1 MKPQTGAAIIVRMA
15 EFAGLFLILAL
26 TAAFPQGQPP
36 FFPNGTYDPAIPSP
50 EAALGFAGGE
60 RPARYEEVL
69 HYFQLLAE
77 KSPRLRLVESGRTHE
92 NRKLF
97 YAIISSDENLA
108 RLEDI
113 REAVS
118 RLADPRT
125 IKSDAEARD
134 IAKQTPAIA
143 WMMYSI
149 HGDEL
154 SGVDAALLTAYQLV
168 AGTDTLSERLRREL
182 VVGIDPNENPDG
194 RERFLAQMQQWA
206 GKVPT
211 SDAWSIQHTG
221 TWPWGRGN
229 HYLFDLN
236 RDWFILSQPE
246 SRARV
251 QTLLHWNPQ
260 LVVDAHEMGSYDTYL
275 FPPAREPL
283 NPNIHQT
290 LFKWGKIFSDDQA
303 RAFDRYG
310 WSYYTREWSDDW
322 YPGYGSSWPSYLGAV
337 GILYEQASTEGTSV
351 KRPDGTTL
359 AFREAVHHQFA
370 SSLANLAT
378 AARHRNELLQDFYRM
393 KKEALATRGASAAAY
408 YILPGSNPS
417 RVHRLLE
424 KLLMQKVEIEIAEED
439 FQAASLRS
447 YWDAAPLSKKLPK
460 GTFIIRLSQPLRPL
474 INAILEFDPRMT
486 TAFLNWERESLERG
500 RGTRMYEVGSWSM
513 LLAYGVEAYLA
524 GAAPPAKTRPLREA
538 PKSEGKVFN
547 PQPLY
552 GFLIDYGDDHAAPA
566 LLRLLESGY
575 RVRAAREVFR
585 VEGKLFPR
593 GSLLLR
599 LNENPASLA
608 EALSRVS
615 EETGAAVYGTNSAR
629 SQEGP
634 DLGGGQFTLLEPP
647 RIALL
652 AGPDINMYSFGSTWY
667 LLDCELGARHTILNY
682 QYFGQTDLR
691 TYNVLILPSTWGSAE
706 DYRKIFGKDGLQKLK
721 DWVGNGGTL
730 VAMGNGAIF
739 AADSASGL
747 SQVKLRRQALKEL
760 ALYREAAAQEQ
771 RIGKEKIDSLAIW
784 EGKAAATIP
793 PPTAKEEKKPED
805 LNALQRL
812 DERQRLF
819 MPRGAI
825 MRVDLNETHWLSFGV
840 GAQAAALLYS
850 SYAFM
855 SKNPVETA
863 GRFADADQLRLAGL
877 LWPEA
882 RQRWANTAYA
892 TREALGSGQVILF
905 AEDPNF
911 RSYFYGTGR
920 MLLNALLLGPG
931 FGSRQAVEW

>member
-1 MKPQTGAAIIVRMA
+1 MKPQTGTLLQMVKFI
-15 EFAGLFLILAL
+15 GLYLLLAL
-26 TAAFPQGQPP
+26 SNPYSQAQPA
-36 FFPNGTYDPAIPSP
+36 FFPGGAYDPAIPSP
-50 EAALGFAGGE
+50 EAVLGFASGE

-77 KSPRLRLVESGRTHE
+77 SSPRLRLLESGRTHE

-97 YAIISSDENLA
+97 YALISSEENLGRLESIRETVA
-108 RLEDI
+108 RL
-113 REAVS
+113 AN
-118 RLADPRT
+118 PRS
-125 IKSDAEARD
+125 IKSEAEARE

-154 SGVDAALLTAYQLV
+154 SGVDAALLLAYQLV

-194 RERFLAQMQQWA
+194 RERFLAQMQQWS
-206 GKVPT
+206 GKTPT
-211 SDAWSIQHTG
+211 SDAQSIQHTG
-221 TWPWGRGN
+221 VWPWGRGN

-246 SRARV
+246 TRARV
-251 QTLLHWNPQ
+251 QALLHWNPQ
-260 LVVDAHEMGSYDTYL
+260 LVVDAHEMGAYETYL
-275 FPPAREPL
+275 FPPAREPI
-283 NPNIHQT
+283 NPNIHQS
-290 LFKWGKIFSDDQA
+290 LLKWGKTFSEDQA

-310 WSYYTREWSDDW
+310 WSYYTREWHEDW

-351 KRPDGTTL
+351 KYPDGTTL
-359 AFREAVHHQFA
+359 AFRDAVHHQFV
-370 SSLANLAT
+370 SSLANLST
-378 AARHRNELLQDFYRM
+378 AARHRSELLQDFYRM
-393 KKEALATRGASAAAY
+393 KKEALTSHGAPAAY

-417 RVHRLLE
+417 RVYRLLE
-424 KLLMQKVEIEIAEED
+424 KLLAQKIEIETAEED

-447 YWDAAPLSKKLPK
+447 YWDSIPINKKLPR
-460 GTFIIRLSQPLRPL
+460 GTFIIRLNQPLRPL

-486 TAFLNWERESLERG
+486 SAFLKWERESLERG
-500 RGTRMYEVGSWSM
+500 QGTRMYEVGAWSM
-513 LLAYGVEAYLA
+513 LLAYGVEGYVS
-524 GAAPPAKTRPLREA
+524 GAVPPIKTRPLREA
-538 PKSEGKVFN
+538 PKSAGTVLN
-547 PQPLY
+547 PRPLY
-552 GFLIDYGDDHAAPA
+552 GFLIDYGDDSAIPA
-566 LLRLLESGY
+566 LLRLLEGGY

-608 EALSRVS
+608 EALSRIS
-615 EETGAAVYGTNSAR
+615 EESGATVYGTNSAR

-634 DLGGGQFTLLEPP
+634 DLGGGQFTLLAPP

-652 AGPDINMYSFGSTWY
+652 AGPEFNMYSFGSTWH
-667 LLDCELGARHTILNY
+667 LLDYELGIRHTILNY

-706 DYRKIFGKDGLQKLK
+706 DYRKIFDKEGLQKLK
-721 DWVGNGGTL
+721 DWVSNGGTL
-730 VAMGNGAIF
+730 VAMGNGAAF

-760 ALYREAAAQEQ
+760 ALYQEAVAQER
-771 RIGKEKIDSLAIW
+771 RIGREKIDSLAIW
-784 EGKAAATIP
+784 EGKVAATTSP
-793 PPTAKEEKKPED
+793 AAKEEKKTED
-805 LNALQRL
+805 LQALQRL

-825 MRVDLNETHWLSFGV
+825 LRVDLNETHWLSFGV
-840 GAQAAALLYS
+840 GAQTPALLYS
-850 SYAFM
+850 SYALM

-863 GRFADADQLRLAGL
+863 GRFGEVEHLRLAGL

-882 RQRWANTAYA
+882 RQRWANSAYA
-892 TREALGSGQVILF
+892 TREAQGNGQVILF
-905 AEDPNF
+905 IGDPNF

-931 FGSRQAVEW
+931 FGTRQAVGW

>member
-1 MKPQTGAAIIVRMA
+1 MKPQTGAATKMRMMK
-15 EFAGLFLILAL
+15 FIGLCLAL
-26 TAAFPQGQPP
+26 ALSAAYAQAQPA

-50 EAALGFAGGE
+50 EAALGFASGE
-60 RPARYEEVL
+60 RPARSEEVL

-92 NRKLF
+92 NRKLY
-97 YAIISSDENLA
+97 YALISSEENLA
-108 RLEDI
+108 RLESI
-113 REAVS
+113 REAVA

-125 IKSDAEARD
+125 IKSDAEARE

-194 RERFLAQMQQWA
+194 RERFLAQMQQWG
-206 GKVPT
+206 GKTPT
-211 SDAWSIQHTG
+211 SDAQSIQHTG
-221 TWPWGRGN
+221 VWPWGRGN

-260 LVVDAHEMGSYDTYL
+260 LVVDAHEMGSYETYL

-290 LFKWGKIFSDDQA
+290 LLKWGKTFSDDQA

-310 WSYYTREWSDDW
+310 WSYYTREWHEDW
-322 YPGYGSSWPSYLGAV
+322 YPGYGSSWPNYLGAV

-359 AFREAVHHQFA
+359 AFREAVHHQFV

-378 AARHRNELLQDFYRM
+378 AARHRGELLQDFYRM
-393 KKEALATRGASAAAY
+393 KKEALAARSAPAAAY

-417 RVHRLLE
+417 RVYRLLE
-424 KLLMQKVEIEIAEED
+424 KLLMQKIEIETAQED
-439 FQAASLRS
+439 FQASNIRG
-447 YWDAAPLSKKLPK
+447 YWDSVPISKKLPK
-460 GTFIIRLSQPLRPL
+460 GTFIIRLDQPLRPL

-486 TAFLNWERESLERG
+486 GAFLKWERESLERG
-500 RGTRMYEVGSWSM
+500 QGTRMYEVGAWSM
-513 LLAYGVEAYLA
+513 LLAYGVEAYVS
-524 GAAPPAKTRPLREA
+524 GAAPSVKTRPLREA
-538 PKSEGKVFN
+538 PKSAGAVIN

-552 GFLIDYGDDHAAPA
+552 GYLIDYGDDHAAPA

-585 VEGKLFPR
+585 SEGKFFPR

-608 EALSRVS
+608 EALTRISK
-615 EETGAAVYGTNSAR
+615 ETGAAVYGTNSAR

-634 DLGGGQFTLLEPP
+634 DLGGGEFELLEPP
-647 RIALL
+647 RVALL
-652 AGPDINMYSFGSTWY
+652 AGPDINMYSFGATWY
-667 LLDCELGARHTILNY
+667 LLDCELGARHSILNY
-682 QYFGQTDLR
+682 QYFAQADLR
-691 TYNVLILPSTWGSAE
+691 TYNVLILPATWGGAE
-706 DYRKIFGKDGLQKLK
+706 DYQQIFGKEGIRKLK
-721 DWVGNGGTL
+721 EWIAGGGTL
-730 VAMGNGAIF
+730 ITMGNGAAF

-760 ALYREAAAQEQ
+760 ALYQEAVAQERQ
-771 RIGKEKIDSLAIW
+771 IGNEKIDSLAIW
-784 EGKAAATIP
+784 EGKIAATTP
-793 PPTAKEEKKPED
+793 PAAKEEKKSED
-805 LNALQRL
+805 LNALERL

-825 MRVDLNETHWLSFGV
+825 LRVDLNETHWLSFGI
-840 GAQAAALLYS
+840 GARTPALLYS
-850 SYAFM
+850 SYALM

-863 GRFADADQLRLAGL
+863 GRFGEAEHLRLAGL

-882 RQRWANTAYA
+882 RQRWANSAYA
-892 TREALGSGQVILF
+892 TREALGNGQVILF
-905 AEDPNF
+905 AEDPHF
-911 RSYFYGTGR
+911 RAYFYGAGR

-931 FGSRQAVEW
+931 FGTRQAVEW